1 MPRTANSAEK
11 QPSTDNIPGL
21 PRSAGGAVRTW
32 DFRSP
37 SAPREHRA
45 TYIQFQKYLELGEGR
60 SLKKIADLFHISPPS
75 VIRCAKNNH
84 WKERAADYDREM
96 PLLRLEQERI
106 ARFQE
111 HSEKLESFRTRS
123 ETLGTALITAS
134 ARLLQTANA
143 TLAAMQENGEQL
155 DRRLL
160 SGALNASAKVAEAG
174 RTLMAQSLGVDAL
187 LTGIQGAEEEDTLG
201 G

>member
-1 MPRTANSAEK
+1 MPKTLNAEK
-11 QPSTDNIPGL
+11 KASSQDT
-21 PRSAGGAVRTW
+21 PRLTRSVKGPVRTW
-32 DFRSP
+32 DFRSS
-37 SAPREHRA
+37 SAPTERKA

-60 SLKKIADLFHISPPS
+60 SLQKIADLFEISICS
-75 VIRCAKNNH
+75 VSRCAKNNH
-84 WKERAADYDREM
+84 WKERAADYDREL
-96 PLLRLEQERI
+96 PLLRLEQERL

-187 LTGIQGAEEEDTLG
+187 LTGIQGAEEDDALG